1 MGAILHGAPT
11 ALYVIQANPTS
22 SAGVRRSFKQG
33 TSMSKP
39 TRGVINELFALL
51 KPFRLIV
58 SVSILLGMVGGLSVT
73 ALLATIN
80 NVLHA
85 EGALT
90 STMVAVF
97 AGLCLLALTSSIF
110 SDIGTNFVGQHIIA
124 KLRKELGEK
133 VLSAPIEQ
141 IERYRSHRLIPVL
154 THDVDTISD
163 FAFAFAPLAISL
175 TVTLGCMGY
184 LAMLSWPMFLMMAVA
199 ILIGTV
205 IQYIARGRGMQGF
218 LKARDYEDELQK
230 HYHAVAEGAK
240 ELRIHRPRRHRMF
253 VSGIE
258 GTADKICATQVRS
271 VNIFV
276 VAKTL
281 GSMLF
286 FVVTGL
292 ALGLQSL
299 WPSADK
305 AVMSGFVLVLL
316 YMKGPL
322 EHIIGTL
329 PIVSRAQIAFRRI
342 ADLSEQ
348 FSSPEPH
355 LLLSEQ
361 GHQKTPVHSL
371 ELTDVSYSFPTVE
384 GAKPFRLGPVNLKI
398 EQGDIIFIVGENGCG
413 KTTLIKLLLGLYAPQ
428 QGEIRLNQQLVDA
441 ANRDD
446 YRQLFTT
453 IFADYYLFDD
463 VVQGDTHIPEDANQ
477 YLERLEIAHK
487 VSVRDGS
494 FTTTDLSTGQRKRLA
509 LINAWLEE
517 RPVLVFDEWAA
528 DQDPTFRRI
537 FYTELLP
544 DLKRLGKTIIVISHD
559 DRYFDV
565 ADQLVRMSAGKVVT
579 ELQPA

>member
-1 MGAILHGAPT
+1 
-11 ALYVIQANPTS
+11 
-22 SAGVRRSFKQG
+22 
-33 TSMSKP
+33 MSKP
-39 TRGVINELFALL
+39 TRGVIKDLFTLL

-58 SVSILLGMVGGLSVT
+58 IASTLLGMVGGLSVT
-73 ALLATIN
+73 VLLATIN
-80 NVLHA
+80 NALHA
-85 EGALT
+85 EGGLT
-90 STMVAVF
+90 QNVVTLF

-110 SDIGTNFVGQHIIA
+110 SDIGTNYVGQHIIA

-163 FAFAFAPLAISL
+163 FAFSFSALAISM
-175 TVTLGCMGY
+175 TVTIGCMGY
-184 LAMLSWPMFLMMAVA
+184 LAMLSWPMFLMMGSA
-199 ILIGTV
+199 IVIGTV
-205 IQYIARGRGMQGF
+205 IQYIASGRGMQGF
-218 LKARDYEDELQK
+218 RKARDYEDDLQK
-230 HYHAVAEGAK
+230 HYNAVAEGAK

-253 VSGIE
+253 VSGIAE
-258 GTADKICATQVRS
+258 TADKICATQVRS

-286 FVVTGL
+286 FVVIGL
-292 ALGLQSL
+292 ALAMQSL

-322 EHIIGTL
+322 EHVIAALPIIG
-329 PIVSRAQIAFRRI
+329 RAQIAFRRI

-355 LLLSEQ
+355 LLLSEPA
-361 GHQKTPVHSL
+361 HPPTAVHSL
-371 ELTDVSYSFPTVE
+371 ELTNVSYSFPSVE
-384 GAKPFRLGPVNLKI
+384 GAAPFKLGPVSLKI
-398 EQGDIIFIVGENGCG
+398 EQGDIVFIVGENGCG

-428 QGEIRLNQQLVDA
+428 QGEIRLNEQIIDA
-441 ANRDD
+441 LNRDD

-463 VVQGDTHIPEDANQ
+463 VVQGDTHIPQDANK
-477 YLERLEIAHK
+477 YLQRLEIAHK

-509 LINAWLEE
+509 LVNAWLEE

-565 ADQLVRMSAGKVVT
+565 ADQLVRMNAGKVLT

>member
-1 MGAILHGAPT
+1 
-11 ALYVIQANPTS
+11 
-22 SAGVRRSFKQG
+22 
-33 TSMSKP
+33 MSQP
-39 TRGVINELFALL
+39 TRGAIHELFTLL
-51 KPFRLIV
+51 KPFRLV
-58 SVSILLGMVGGLSVT
+58 VALSILLGMVGGLSVT
-73 ALLATIN
+73 VLLATIN
-80 NVLHA
+80 SALHSDGGLTQSVVL
-85 EGALT
+85 L
-90 STMVAVF
+90 F
-97 AGLCLLALTSSIF
+97 AGLCLMALFSSIC

-184 LAMLSWPMFLMMAVA
+184 LAMLSWPMFLLLVVA

-205 IQYIARGRGMQGF
+205 VQFLAQGAGIKGF
-218 LKARDYEDELQK
+218 MAARDAEDVLQK
-230 HYHAVAEGAK
+230 HYNAIAEGAK
-240 ELRIHRPRRHRMF
+240 ELRIHRPRRQRMF
-253 VSGIE
+253 ASGIQA
-258 GTADKICATQVRS
+258 TADFICKTQVRS
-271 VNIFV
+271 INTFV
-276 VAKTL
+276 IAKTF

-286 FVVTGL
+286 FVVIGL
-292 ALGLQSL
+292 ALALQTL

-305 AVMSGFVLVLL
+305 TVMSGFVLVLL

-322 EHIIGTL
+322 EHLIGTL

-342 ADLSEQ
+342 AELSEQ

-355 LLLSEQ
+355 LLLKDQDAHKS
-361 GHQKTPVHSL
+361 PVHTL
-371 ELTDVSYSFPTVE
+371 ELREVSYAFAPVQ
-384 GAKPFRLGPVNLKI
+384 GNAPFTLGPVNLTI
-398 EQGDIIFIVGENGCG
+398 RQGDIVFIVGENGCG

-428 QGEIRLNQQLVDA
+428 QGHILLNGQAINPV
-441 ANRDD
+441 NRDD

-453 IFADYYLFDD
+453 VFADYYLFDD
-463 VVQGDTHIPEDANQ
+463 VVQGDTQIPEDANR

-487 VSVRDGS
+487 VSVKDGS

-509 LINAWLEE
+509 LVNAWLEE

-565 ADQLVRMSAGKVVT
+565 ADQLVRMEAGRVRVQADAT
-579 ELQPA
+579 A

>member
-1 MGAILHGAPT
+1 
-11 ALYVIQANPTS
+11 
-22 SAGVRRSFKQG
+22 
-33 TSMSKP
+33 MSKP
-39 TRGVINELFALL
+39 TRGVINELFILL

-58 SVSILLGMVGGLSVT
+58 AGSILLGMVGGLSVT
-73 ALLATIN
+73 VLLATIN
-80 NVLHA
+80 NALHSDS
-85 EGALT
+85 GLSNT
-90 STMVAVF
+90 LVGTF
-97 AGLCLLALTSSIF
+97 AGLCLLALVSSIC
-110 SDIGTNFVGQHIIA
+110 SDIGTNYVGQHIIA

-184 LAMLSWPMFLMMAVA
+184 LAMLSWPMFLMMLVA
-199 ILIGTV
+199 IVIGTLV
-205 IQYIARGRGMQGF
+205 QYIARGHGIKGFMQ
-218 LKARDYEDELQK
+218 ARDAEDELQK
-230 HYHAVAEGAK
+230 HYNAIAEGAK
-240 ELRIHRPRRHRMF
+240 ELRIHRPRRQRMF

-258 GTADKICATQVRS
+258 RTAEHIRDTQIRS

-286 FVVTGL
+286 FVVIGL
-292 ALGLQSL
+292 ALALQSL

-322 EHIIGTL
+322 EHLVGTL

-342 ADLSEQ
+342 AELSER

-355 LLLSEQ
+355 LLLSDA
-361 GHQKTPVHSL
+361 GSRSDVVHSL
-371 ELTDVSYSFPTVE
+371 ELHEVSYSFAPVE
-384 GAKPFRLGPVNLKI
+384 GSAPFRLGPVNLRI
-398 EQGDIIFIVGENGCG
+398 TQGDIVFIVGTNGCG
-413 KTTLIKLLLGLYAPQ
+413 KTTLIKLLLGLYTPQ
-428 QGEIRLNQQLVDA
+428 QGEIRINGTPVSA
-441 ANRDD
+441 ETRDD

-463 VVQGDTHIPEDANQ
+463 VVQGDQQLPQEAAQ
-477 YLERLEIAHK
+477 YLKRLEIDHK
-487 VSVRDGS
+487 VSVRDGRFS
-494 FTTTDLSTGQRKRLA
+494 TTDLSTGQRKRLA
-509 LINAWLEE
+509 LLNAWLEE

-528 DQDPTFRRI
+528 DQDPAFRRI

-565 ADQLVRMSAGKVVT
+565 ADQLVRLDAGKVVT